1 LCGEL
6 PISWRRKLV
15 EPAKGKNLWKL
26 AFQGKTGGYVVLR
39 GRRSFIGNEELY
51 PPAKVEGR

>member
-1 LCGEL
+1 
-6 PISWRRKLV
+6 LV